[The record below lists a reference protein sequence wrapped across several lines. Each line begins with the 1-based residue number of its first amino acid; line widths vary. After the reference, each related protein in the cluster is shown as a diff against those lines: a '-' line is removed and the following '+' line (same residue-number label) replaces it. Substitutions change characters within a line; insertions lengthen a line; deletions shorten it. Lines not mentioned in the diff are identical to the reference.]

1 MPDLPP
7 HTGETTRYRMLW
19 LGQILELYRNSPT
32 RIVFFETSRGPLPQ
46 PERKSPR
53 TFLGWARMQPNVIV
67 LDQFAFRDLETPET
81 YFDGFHLNRKGR
93 QLFTA
98 RLTHLL
104 LSAL

>member
-19 LGQILELYRNSPT
+19 FGRILELYRNSPT

-46 PERKSPR
+46 PERRSPQ
-53 TFLGWARMQPNVIV
+53 TFLNWARTQPNVSV

-93 QLFTA
+93 EIFSA
-98 RLTHLL
+98 RLAHLL
-104 LSAL
+104 AGLL